1 MLLRKASSPPHKH
14 TCFVHQLVHC
24 THDSISVFP
33 PQHTRP
39 NDDGWCVGG
48 LELFQEGVPAGQELR
63 QCGRIGAQVLVL
75 VGQVDVLADG
85 GDLQEKVRVT
95 CRSGRRSRRWR
106 RSAGEGASY
115 L

>member
-63 QCGRIGAQVLVL
+63 QCGRIGAQVL
-75 VGQVDVLADG
+75 
-85 GDLQEKVRVT
+85 
-95 CRSGRRSRRWR
+95 
-106 RSAGEGASY
+106 
-115 L
+115 